1 MKLNRIEQIYKGLRN
16 DNETYYIFDYSKNG
30 VVFNILFDIYY
41 SPFRLHFL
49 AVKEDFSFVI
59 DVNKGFIISP
69 SLSKEDY
76 IRLCKV
82 LNLKYDENNP
92 FSPKLFFE
100 EFNANIPSYS
110 KKEYK
115 KESYTSSIIMI

>member
-82 LNLKYDENNP
+82 LNLKYDE
-92 FSPKLFFE
+92 
-100 EFNANIPSYS
+100 
-110 KKEYK
+110 
-115 KESYTSSIIMI
+115 